1 MLEAREL
8 LNAAGRAGRAGKNAT
23 GVVVA
28 IPGQVVGFDDT
39 AAKIGTGWSRLR
51 EIFGQSDQCL
61 EIDDPLTSVLDR
73 IHSQSRPPD
82 DLDHYVVSR
91 LCGVI
96 KGADPESSVRDT
108 VRRTFAAFRRR
119 QAADSAWIE
128 SRTEAALSLL
138 GTVDPSDESAH
149 AVRDLAASLGLPED
163 VVSSLTV
170 DVLNSAPPLT
180 AMIAEWRE
188 WMFHWMTIHPDQT
201 VRMLRPEDL
210 ERQFGSRYKRLTTE
224 QARVDYALPKLKHA
238 LELWMEGQPL
248 VAIEPSLHGLATD
261 RKKSNSAR
269 KFVVRLLPTLA
280 QAFAAPALIV
290 RRHWTDSMSDPQDV
304 APALFALTH
313 CVRHGFSSLEM
324 YAFYDH
330 LRRSAHRREI
340 HRRFQRIGPHLQP
353 AAAETWTE
361 TKARVAAAAANS

>member
-138 GTVDPSDESAH
+138 GAVDPSDESAH

-224 QARVDYALPKLKHA
+224 QARVG
-238 LELWMEGQPL
+238 E
-248 VAIEPSLHGLATD
+248 
-261 RKKSNSAR
+261 
-269 KFVVRLLPTLA
+269 
-280 QAFAAPALIV
+280 
-290 RRHWTDSMSDPQDV
+290 
-304 APALFALTH
+304 
-313 CVRHGFSSLEM
+313 FS
-324 YAFYDH
+324 
-330 LRRSAHRREI
+330 
-340 HRRFQRIGPHLQP
+340 
-353 AAAETWTE
+353 
-361 TKARVAAAAANS
+361 